1 MYGGKDARLVHACAR
16 GPDGRFHQQQQAVV
30 AQAGKT
36 DVFAQRRRQVWNN
49 SLACEV
55 NFACTCRQIGD
66 RATLRKRRRA
76 AGIAGR
82 KRLGRRHEDD
92 NSGGYS
98 EMGMILV
105 ARSRRSEWSGALL
118 EDRRRANRRLCRRMA
133 AGIAA
138 CSLASAGLA
147 VWIASPSSRTLAK
160 IDAMHQQIA
169 AQKAELRQVRDNAQR
184 DVTRMAM
191 RLGELQADSARL
203 DALGQRLVVAGKL
216 DPAEF
221 DFSEKPGLGGPE
233 ASVPPE
239 RSLPYDLSV
248 RMERL
253 GQRFD
258 VQQTQLG
265 VLQSLLTDRQV
276 SADLIPTGMPV
287 KNGYIT
293 SSFGE
298 RIDPFTG
305 HESFHP
311 GLDIGVA
318 WGSQVHA
325 VADGVVTYAGARP
338 GYGKVVEIDHG
349 DGYMTRYAH
358 NSKLLAHV
366 GEHVRTGE
374 VISDAG
380 SSGRSTGPH
389 VHFEVWH
396 DGKLVNPIA

>member
-1 MYGGKDARLVHACAR
+1 MAAA
-16 GPDGRFHQQQQAVV
+16 
-30 AQAGKT
+30 
-36 DVFAQRRRQVWNN
+36 FA
-49 SLACEV
+49 
-55 NFACTCRQIGD
+55 ACTL
-66 RATLRKRRRA
+66 T
-76 AGIAGR
+76 
-82 KRLGRRHEDD
+82 
-92 NSGGYS
+92 
-98 EMGMILV
+98 
-105 ARSRRSEWSGALL
+105 
-118 EDRRRANRRLCRRMA
+118 
-133 AGIAA
+133 
-138 CSLASAGLA
+138 SAVLA

-160 IDAMHQQIA
+160 IDAMNQQIA
-169 AQKAELRQVRDNAQR
+169 AQKAELRQVRENAQR
-184 DVTRMAM
+184 DISRMAM
-191 RLGELQADSARL
+191 HLGELQADSARL

-221 DFSEKPGLGGPE
+221 DFSQKPGIGGPE
-233 ASVPPE
+233 NSVPPE

-248 RMERL
+248 SMERL

-258 VQQTQLG
+258 AQQTQLG
-265 VLQSLLTDRQV
+265 VLQTLLTDRQV
-276 SADLIPTGMPV
+276 TADLIPTGMPV
-287 KNGYIT
+287 KDGYIT
-293 SSFGE
+293 SSYGE

-311 GLDIGVA
+311 GVDIGVR

-325 VADGVVTYAGARP
+325 VADGVVTYAGVRE

-366 GEHVRTGE
+366 GEHVHVGE

-396 DGKLVNPIA
+396 DGKLVNPIAYVRR